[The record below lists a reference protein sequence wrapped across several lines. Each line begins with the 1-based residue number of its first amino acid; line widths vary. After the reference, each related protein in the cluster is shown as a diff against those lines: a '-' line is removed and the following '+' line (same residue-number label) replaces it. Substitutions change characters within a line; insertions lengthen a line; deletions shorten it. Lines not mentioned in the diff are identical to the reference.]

1 VKTDQEISAAVKD
14 CLDRCYVSGPT
25 PLGAIA
31 QYLAELRQRGW
42 TEADLK
48 RVELSV
54 RKVLAG
60 VMKPGADD

>member
-1 VKTDQEISAAVKD
+1 VKTDQEISGAVKD
-14 CLDRCYVSGPT
+14 CLDRCYATGHT

-31 QYLAELRQRGW
+31 QYLAELRRQGW
-42 TEADLK
+42 IEGDLK